1 MLNAGVPA
9 SFEDVEK
16 ADDVAVDVHVGILER
31 VADARLSRKVND
43 ALRPF
48 ARKEIRYPASVGDI
62 ELDEPESG
70 VRREPRE
77 ARLLQGNVVVVVE
90 VIEAENVVAARKE
103 PLRDVHPDE
112 SRCARDEDFQMT
124 VPCVSSS
131 LAIAEV
137 CEIPTS
143 FEYYPDFQETV

>member
-1 MLNAGVPA
+1 M
-9 SFEDVEK
+9 
-16 ADDVAVDVHVGILER
+16 GILEG
-31 VADARLSRKVND
+31 VADARLGRKVND

-48 ARKEIRYPASVGDI
+48 ARKEIRYPASVGDV

-90 VIEAENVVAARKE
+90 VIEAENVVAPREE
-103 PLRDVHPDE
+103 PLGDVHSDE
-112 SRCARDEDFQMT
+112 SRCSRDEDFQMN
-124 VPCVSSS
+124 VSCVSSS
-131 LAIAEV
+131 LVIAEV

-143 FEYYPDFQETV
+143 FEYYPDFQEAV

>member
-16 ADDVAVDVHVGILER
+16 ADDVAVDVHVGILEG
-31 VADARLSRKVND
+31 VAHARLSRKVND

-48 ARKEIRYPASVGDI
+48 AREEIRYPASVGDI
-62 ELDEPESG
+62 ELYEPESG

-90 VIEAENVVAARKE
+90 IIEAENVVAARKE
-103 PLRDVHPDE
+103 PLGDVHSDE
-112 SRCARDEDFQMT
+112 SRCARDQDFQMT

-131 LAIAEV
+131 LVIAEV
-137 CEIPTS
+137 CEIPTPV
-143 FEYYPDFQETV
+143 EYYPDFQEAV